1 MLVLAKLLIY
11 LVEIAFFVGIVGSAV
26 VIGITF
32 FEDLHELTGDE

>member
-1 MLVLAKLLIY
+1 MLFVARLLIH
-11 LVEIAFFVGIVGSAV
+11 LVEIAFIAGIIGSAV